1 MSPFLAVQHLPRP
14 SLSASANCSPGTYSP
29 LPRKCPHKLIRG
41 HLARRFTSDAYA
53 VCDDSNSGKVDSL
66 VHEIGEMADTI
77 GKRLY
82 RGVLKTVARVWNPT
96 EIHDPVTLQSVLN
109 EMRTADGELRRLDA
123 ALNQVEPGTLTPIL
137 RSLRLNSLEQVASL
151 DDLRKIVR
159 EVERAAGILAV

>member
-1 MSPFLAVQHLPRP
+1 
-14 SLSASANCSPGTYSP
+14 
-29 LPRKCPHKLIRG
+29 
-41 HLARRFTSDAYA
+41 